1 MTGLVAFGGCD
12 KTLPGAMMGLVR
24 CNVPGVF
31 LFRRRAL
38 PGRFQ
43 GRDVTVLDAYEG
55 RRRGADRRDER
66 GRSSRCSSAPASR
79 ASAPAPDS
87 SPPTRWR
94 WWRKRSAHRAEFRDG
109 AGVYSQRLAIAKR
122 AGES

>member
-1 MTGLVAFGGCD
+1 MTALVGFGGCD

-31 LFRRRAL
+31 VYGGAVL
-38 PGRFQ
+38 PGRWR

-55 RRRGADRRDER
+55 VGAVLTGAMTEAELDELGARLQADARRLRR
-66 GRSSRCSSAPASR
+66 A
-79 ASAPAPDS
+79 S

-94 WWRKRSAHRAEFRDG
+94 WWPRRSA
-109 AGVYSQRLAIAKR
+109 
-122 AGES
+122 